1 MVIIMGR
8 LGKWN
13 ESKIVF
19 SGGGHRHSGGVQGRY
34 IRYDGL
40 GTGAFK
46 YGTPALATQV
56 YKIYM
61 GRLGAPHGTVGPGTH
76 GIPNVKGFFGILVT
90 PSASVTATGAQ
101 GTVLAASQVGAGT
114 VWFNAN
120 AMRSS
125 AKIAYGIMGY

>member
-1 MVIIMGR
+1 MGR

-46 YGTPALATQV
+46 YGTPAAATHV

-61 GRLGAPHGTVGPGTH
+61 GRLGAPHGTVGLGVH
-76 GIPNVKGFFGILVT
+76 GIASVKAFFGILVT
-90 PSASVTATGAQ
+90 PSGKVAGSTR
-101 GTVLAASQVGAGT
+101 GTVLSASQVSAT
-114 VWFNAN
+114 QVWFVAN
-120 AMRSS
+120 AMHGT